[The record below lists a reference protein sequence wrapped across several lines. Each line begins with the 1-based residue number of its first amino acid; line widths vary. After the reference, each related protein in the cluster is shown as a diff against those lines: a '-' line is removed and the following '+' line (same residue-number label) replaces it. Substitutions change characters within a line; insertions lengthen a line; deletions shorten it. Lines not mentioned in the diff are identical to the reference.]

1 MPAALWK
8 KFSKDE
14 IISIIENSAS
24 ISDLIK
30 NLGYSSERKKTKEQ
44 INKMLEFYNLPP
56 FTSDD
61 YKNKNEI
68 EKEKICEI
76 CGKTFIVKGFG
87 QASRKYCFECS
98 PSTNNPTTKTRAMK
112 KKVIEMKGGKC
123 ERCGYNKCLDAL
135 ELHHLDP
142 STKDYQLSNTGGA
155 PSFDKFLAEAEKC
168 ILLCANCHREEHWR
182 LRQEK
187 EAGN

>member
-8 KFSKDE
+8 QFSKDE
-14 IISIIENSAS
+14 IISIVRSSTS
-24 ISDLIK
+24 ISDLIAR
-30 NLGYSSERKKTKEQ
+30 LGYHTRNYQTQKQ
-44 INKMLEFYNLPP
+44 VYKMLEFYNLPP

-98 PSTNNPTTKTRAMK
+98 PSTNNPTAKTRAMK
-112 KKVIEMKGGKC
+112 KKVIEMTDSTSTAKT
-123 ERCGYNKCLDAL
+123 NKVTEDKVIKTQKQLD
-135 ELHHLDP
+135 
-142 STKDYQLSNTGGA
+142 
-155 PSFDKFLAEAEKC
+155 SFLG
-168 ILLCANCHREEHWR
+168 IL
-182 LRQEK
+182 
-187 EAGN
+187 